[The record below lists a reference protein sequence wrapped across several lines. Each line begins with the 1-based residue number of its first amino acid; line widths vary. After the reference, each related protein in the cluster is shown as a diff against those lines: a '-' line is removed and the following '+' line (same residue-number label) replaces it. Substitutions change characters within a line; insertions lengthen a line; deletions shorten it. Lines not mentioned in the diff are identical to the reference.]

1 MNWLCET
8 GSYEPKLELKEI
20 EMMSL
25 LVTVGWEKK
34 KEEKNYKI

>member
-1 MNWLCET
+1 MNWLYEP

-25 LVTVGWEKK
+25 PVTVGGG
-34 KEEKNYKI
+34 KNAFKIILYN

>member
-1 MNWLCET
+1 MNWLYES

-25 LVTVGWEKK
+25 LVTMGWE
-34 KEEKNYKI
+34 EEKKGGEY